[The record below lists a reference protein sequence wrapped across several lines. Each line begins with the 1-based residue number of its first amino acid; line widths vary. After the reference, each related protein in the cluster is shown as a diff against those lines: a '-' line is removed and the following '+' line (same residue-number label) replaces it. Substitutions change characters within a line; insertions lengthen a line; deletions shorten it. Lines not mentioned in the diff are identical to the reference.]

1 MFIYRQCMMITT
13 VLSFLLSIIL
23 ITKGADWFIESAV
36 SISTKSGLPKIIIGA
51 TIVSFATTAPEFT
64 VSAIAAY
71 LDHADLTVGNAVGSA
86 ICNIGLALG
95 IVILAR
101 PIIVE
106 EGSFLHKS
114 AIMLISAIVLIGL
127 TIDGSLSS
135 TDGLVLLGI
144 FVGFL
149 YYNYRLQTALF
160 KEKGSARQSISF
172 TGMKKDVGYFLLG
185 SACVVAGS
193 RILVDAGTQMAQW
206 LGIPEMIIGLTLV
219 AVGTSLPELITAISA
234 TLKGHQDLS
243 IGNILGA
250 NTMDIAMILGFS
262 SQIRELPIMPQ
273 SIRYD
278 FPAMLVI
285 MLLLVIFGITGRR
298 LERWEGGV
306 ILGFYIAYIAG
317 LFIFYN

>member
-1 MFIYRQCMMITT
+1 MVIST
-13 VLSFLLSIIL
+13 LLLFLLGLIL

-71 LDHADLTVGNAVGSA
+71 MDHTHLTIGNAVGSA

-95 IVILAR
+95 VVISIKAI
-101 PIIVE
+101 PIEDGAFI
-106 EGSFLHKS
+106 HKGF
-114 AIMLISAIVLIGL
+114 IMLISGLTLIVLTLDKEL
-127 TIDGSLSS
+127 TAIDGLLL
-135 TDGLVLLGI
+135 LVI
-144 FVGFL
+144 FIGFL
-149 YYNYRLQTALF
+149 YYNYRLQSAIFNGSEKKREKLSL
-160 KEKGSARQSISF
+160 KE
-172 TGMKKDVGYFLLG
+172 MKTDIFYFVIG
-185 SACVVAGS
+185 SACVVIGS
-193 RILVDAGTQMAQW
+193 RLLVDSGTEIATW

-219 AVGTSLPELITAISA
+219 ALGTSLPELITAVSA

-262 SQIRELPIMPQ
+262 SQIRTLPILDQ
-273 SIRYD
+273 SLSYD
-278 FPAMLVI
+278 FPVMILI
-285 MLLLVIFGITGRR
+285 MLMLVIFGITGKK

-306 ILGFYIAYIAG
+306 IMITYFAYIAG
-317 LFIFYN
+317 LFMFYN

>member
-1 MFIYRQCMMITT
+1 MVIST
-13 VLSFLLSIIL
+13 LLLFLLGLIL

-71 LDHADLTVGNAVGSA
+71 IGHTDLTIGNAVGSA

-95 IVILAR
+95 LVITIKAIPL
-101 PIIVE
+101 E
-106 EGSFLHKS
+106 DGGFLHKG
-114 AIMLISAIVLIGL
+114 AIMLISGL
-127 TIDGSLSS
+127 TLIALTLDGVLTSIDGLI
-135 TDGLVLLGI
+135 LLAI

-149 YYNYRLQTALF
+149 YYNYRLQSAIFDGSENKREKLSL
-160 KEKGSARQSISF
+160 KE
-172 TGMKKDVGYFLLG
+172 MKSDIFYFILG
-185 SACVVAGS
+185 SACVVIGS
-193 RILVDAGTQMAQW
+193 RLLVDSGTEIAYW

-219 AVGTSLPELITAISA
+219 ALGTSLPELITAISA

-262 SQIRELPIMPQ
+262 SQIRTLPILPQ
-273 SIRYD
+273 SINYD
-278 FPAMLVI
+278 FPVMILI
-285 MLLLVIFGITGRR
+285 MLMLVIFGITRKR
-298 LERWEGGV
+298 LDRWEGGV
-306 ILGFYIAYIAG
+306 ILITYVAYIAG

>member
-1 MFIYRQCMMITT
+1 MST
-13 VLSFLLSIIL
+13 LLLFLLGLIL

-36 SISTKSGLPKIIIGA
+36 SISTKSGLPKILIGA

-71 LDHADLTVGNAVGSA
+71 IGHTDLTIGNAVGSA

-95 IVILAR
+95 LVITIKAIPL
-101 PIIVE
+101 E
-106 EGSFLHKS
+106 DEGFLHKG
-114 AIMLISAIVLIGL
+114 AIMLFSGL
-127 TIDGSLSS
+127 TLIALTLDGNLTSIDGLI
-135 TDGLVLLGI
+135 LLAI

-149 YYNYRLQTALF
+149 YYNYRLQSAIFDGPENKREKLSL
-160 KEKGSARQSISF
+160 KEMRSDIF
-172 TGMKKDVGYFLLG
+172 YFIIG
-185 SACVVAGS
+185 SACVVIGS
-193 RILVDAGTQMAQW
+193 RVLVDTGTEIAYW

-219 AVGTSLPELITAISA
+219 ALGTSLPELITAISA

-262 SQIRELPIMPQ
+262 SQIRTLPILDQ
-273 SIRYD
+273 SISYD
-278 FPAMLVI
+278 FPVMILI
-285 MLLLVIFGITGRR
+285 MLMLVIFGITRKR
-298 LERWEGGV
+298 LDRWEGGV
-306 ILGFYIAYIAG
+306 ILITYFAYIAG

>member
-1 MFIYRQCMMITT
+1 MVISTILLFI
-13 VLSFLLSIIL
+13 LGLIL

-36 SISTKSGLPKIIIGA
+36 CISTRSGLPKIIIGA

-71 LDHADLTVGNAVGSA
+71 IGHTDLTIGNAVGSA

-95 IVILAR
+95 AVIAIKAI
-101 PIIVE
+101 PIE
-106 EGSFLHKS
+106 ESAFLHKGV
-114 AIMLISAIVLIGL
+114 IMLISGLALIAL
-127 TIDGSLSS
+127 TIDGIL
-135 TDGLVLLGI
+135 TALDGIVLLVI
-144 FVGFL
+144 FLGFL
-149 YYNYRLQTALF
+149 YYNYRLQSAIFDGSGKKREKLSL
-160 KEKGSARQSISF
+160 KE
-172 TGMKKDVGYFLLG
+172 MKSDIFYFILG
-185 SACVVAGS
+185 SACVVIGS
-193 RILVDAGTQMAQW
+193 RLLVDSGTEIAYW

-219 AVGTSLPELITAISA
+219 ALGTSLPELITAVSA

-262 SQIRELPIMPQ
+262 SQIRSLPILDQ
-273 SIRYD
+273 SISYD
-278 FPAMLVI
+278 FPVMILI
-285 MLLLVIFGITGRR
+285 MLMLVIFGITGKK

-306 ILGFYIAYIAG
+306 ILVTYFAYVAG